1 MNPPTA
7 SATTPSTP
15 ATPSEPATPSVPD
28 TLAPTLAAWT
38 SLALAL
44 PHHHA
49 SVSAGNA
56 DADDFVAALAALPA
70 LTAAALDSLPD
81 PDARRLALDVLMVEA
96 FVRRHAPRIPP
107 GPAAPVESAAQLVGT
122 SLGIPPILSYPLY
135 IRDNPVDFDAIRRF
149 TPLDAE
155 FRFIRMHRLMEDI
168 FDGLIAR
175 LSGILDLPPAGRRP
189 ALAAAMP
196 AIRSDFQRVNRTMAG
211 FRSPTR
217 MPQSDFVHGFRP
229 YFDPR
234 MDTAT
239 GEVLLDG
246 PSGLQSP
253 TYRILA
259 MQIGYRDAI
268 MDGWTAKIARCH
280 DPATRAWLAEV
291 LAARDRGRALTAVCD
306 AILDPILG
314 VTHGSGPELPHLHP
328 GFRPH
333 IPLLLD
339 LALRRGYVVPDIL
352 ATFDHF
358 ALSLGEWP
366 AEAPVT
372 GAPPT
377 RQSPPTLSAT
387 DRRDLAA
394 MVELEAMLF
403 GFHLEHVAT
412 AAVQIGAVQG
422 TGGTSGVEFLLIAT
436 FRRAFPRLWTSGI
449 AEALIR
455 AGEIG

>member
-1 MNPPTA
+1 MNSLNPFAVTSTAPLPPV
-7 SATTPSTP
+7 P
-15 ATPSEPATPSVPD
+15 ATLVPM
-28 TLAPTLAAWT
+28 LAAWESL
-38 SLALAL
+38 SLAL
-44 PHHHA
+44 PRHHA
-49 SVSAGNA
+49 PVSAGDA
-56 DADDFVAALAALPA
+56 DAFVADLAALPA
-70 LTAAALDSLPD
+70 LSAAVFDGLPG

-107 GPAAPVESAAQLVGT
+107 GPVAAVEAAAQVVGAV
-122 SLGIPPILSYPLY
+122 LGIPPILSYPLY

-175 LSGILDLPPAGRRP
+175 LSGILDLPPMGRRL

-196 AIRSDFQRVNRTMAG
+196 AIRSDFQRINRTMAG
-211 FRSPTR
+211 FRSPVR

-234 MDTAT
+234 MDPAT
-239 GEVLLDG
+239 GELLLDG

-280 DPATRAWLAEV
+280 DHATRFWLINVMAS
-291 LAARDRGRALTAVCD
+291 RDRGRSLTALCD
-306 AILDPILG
+306 AILSSIL
-314 VTHGSGPELPHLHP
+314 SAGPELPHLHP
-328 GFRPH
+328 GYRPH

-339 LALRRGYVVPDIL
+339 LALRRGYVASDIL

-377 RQSPPTLSAT
+377 SQSPPTLSDS

-455 AGEIG
+455 EREVG